1 MKRLFLLLVTII
13 SCLFNNILL
22 AQIQPL
28 WSTDYSLNYP
38 FAIHQNSMVNDKN
51 GNVYIVGFTNDTS
64 NNNVKGVTLKYNT
77 NGQFQWIQY
86 YDSINYYT
94 RIAVDDSSNV
104 YVAGRYDNG
113 LKTLK
118 YNSLGVLKWA
128 RTYPSSGYGIWA
140 WDLITDDSCNVYITG
155 HSTGNRFTTLKYNVN
170 GNLEWASLDTIAS
183 GQGPSLITLDN
194 AQNVYIAIRG
204 FDVLN
209 SSFTSTTIKY
219 NSAGVKVWQKSN
231 NGNFVNGAAFPVQIK
246 YHPHGYI
253 YVLASSTNSSNSD
266 YNVVKYD
273 TLGNLIWTSSYSFT
287 DYYDIPKDF
296 IFDKYGNIY
305 VTGNIYPTGGTYD
318 SLATI
323 KISKLGTFEWKRT
336 YSSGYSMLDEACGI
350 SIDTLGYIYVAGKSP
365 DSFYNENFLTI
376 KYDSLGNEIWIARYK
391 HTISSYDM
399 PNTISI
405 DNAGNIYLSGRTT
418 DLNSTGILTLKY
430 SKTVGLIE
438 SKNEKE
444 PLVNTIPNPFETC
457 TMIVS
462 NQELKDASILLY
474 DELGKEV
481 FKINHINQRN
491 IIIPRNNLS
500 NGIYFFRLLE
510 NGQIIAKGKI
520 IAQ

>member
-1 MKRLFLLLVTII
+1 M
-13 SCLFNNILL
+13 

-38 FAIHQNSMVNDKN
+38 YTIHQNSMVNDKN

-77 NGQFQWIQY
+77 NGQFQWLQY

-140 WDLITDDSCNVYITG
+140 WDLITDDACNVYIAG

-170 GNLEWASLDTIAS
+170 GNLVWTSLDTIAS

-209 SSFTSTTIKY
+209 TTFTSTTIKY
-219 NSAGVKVWQKSN
+219 NSAGLKVWQRSN
-231 NGNFVNGAAFPVQIK
+231 NGNFIDGAAFPVEIK

-253 YVLASSTNSSNSD
+253 YVLAATTNYND
-266 YNVVKYD
+266 GDFNVVKYD

-287 DYYDIPKDF
+287 DYYDLPKDF
-296 IFDKYGNIY
+296 ILDKYGNVY

-318 SLATI
+318 SIVTI
-323 KISKLGTFEWKRT
+323 KISKLGVFEWKKT
-336 YSSGYSMLDEACGI
+336 YSSGYSMLDEASGI
-350 SIDTLGYIYVAGKSP
+350 AIDTLGFIYVAGKSP
-365 DSFYNENFLTI
+365 DSFYAENFLTL
-376 KYDSLGNEIWIARYK
+376 KYDSLGNEIWNTRYK
-391 HTISSYDM
+391 HTNSSNDIPNSISLDY
-399 PNTISI
+399 
-405 DNAGNIYLSGRTT
+405 AGNIYLSGRTT
-418 DLNSTGILTLKY
+418 DLNSTGILTIKY
-430 SKTVGLIE
+430 SKTVGLKE
-438 SKNEKE
+438 TTNEKE
-444 PLVNTIPNPFETC
+444 PLYNAIPNPFETS

-462 NQELKDASILLY
+462 DQELNDANILLY
-474 DELGKEV
+474 DELGKV
-481 FKINHINQRN
+481 VLKIDHINHRN
-491 IIIPRNNLS
+491 IIIPRNDLS

-510 NGQIIAKGKI
+510 NGQVIAKGKL